1 MKKTIKKLLFTFL
14 LGISLF
20 NAGATCYS
28 AATMEYTE
36 LYDIELH
43 AFDEDEDLGAPNVY

>member
-1 MKKTIKKLLFTFL
+1 MKKNIKKLLLTLL

-20 NAGATCYS
+20 NAGTASYS

-36 LYDIELH
+36 GYDVELH
-43 AFDEDEDLGAPNVY
+43 FFDEEKPDFPYTF

>member
-20 NAGATCYS
+20 NAGTTYYS

-36 LYDIELH
+36 EYDVELYF
-43 AFDEDEDLGAPNVY
+43 FDEEKPDFPYTF